1 MVQYVDDKRGY
12 IRCIEWIWE
21 LCVVLDLVKIVREYD
36 IRRGVVQ
43 VLGDITFRRV
53 TLKLEY

>member
-1 MVQYVDDKRGY
+1 M
-12 IRCIEWIWE
+12 
-21 LCVVLDLVKIVREYD
+21 VLDLVKIVREYD

>member
-1 MVQYVDDKRGY
+1 M
-12 IRCIEWIWE
+12 I
-21 LCVVLDLVKIVREYD
+21 LDLVIIVREYD
-36 IRRGVVQ
+36 IRRGVVK